1 MIPGASRQ
9 NELITC
15 HTKTIVQQVAVTR
28 AGTINDQYMVFI
40 DANRDIF
47 CTSLK
52 NGSNFDIY
60 KIGKLVHFDGVF
72 RFSIKFEIISIIK
85 NEFQFCS

>member
-1 MIPGASRQ
+1 MFDLIPGASRQ

-40 DANRDIF
+40 DTNRDIF

-60 KIGKLVHFDGVF
+60 KIGKLIHFDAATC
-72 RFSIKFEIISIIK
+72 
-85 NEFQFCS
+85 FQIEHQI